1 MKGLLEKNRKII
13 GYLSG
18 TKAFNKPD
26 LTTQL
31 SNTILIGTNADKKS
45 KKRGKYTI
53 RFIRQKNTITKENI
67 PLLQILDS
75 IRFINKIPDADINKS
90 CERLRNIIQNLS
102 DKEQEYLVKPA
113 MKYNPATRALTGAI
127 LESILGESY
136 VEALYNPLRGTTTFK
151 LNISENILRN
161 KHK

>member
-1 MKGLLEKNRKII
+1 
-13 GYLSG
+13 
-18 TKAFNKPD
+18 
-26 LTTQL
+26 
-31 SNTILIGTNADKKS
+31 
-45 KKRGKYTI
+45 
-53 RFIRQKNTITKENI
+53 
-67 PLLQILDS
+67 
-75 IRFINKIPDADINKS
+75 
-90 CERLRNIIQNLS
+90 
-102 DKEQEYLVKPA
+102 